1 VVGAAAG
8 AGLGL
13 IDRREHWTM
22 MRATIEDV
30 VIPRFRDRGLLE
42 AGVDGDA
49 LAGELVRRDGKPVPP
64 WMLPG

>member
-1 VVGAAAG
+1 
-8 AGLGL
+8 
-13 IDRREHWTM
+13 M